1 MTMPPAM
8 PGAWPLVGLTLS
20 AADIHKPEPVGD
32 PSAIK
37 QLGAVVFVGI
47 EAALKVTPRGL
58 GRVRA
63 IRMLGGF
70 GTVLAAVLPLLTIH
84 ATDPLPQIPIYLVL
98 TPEELR
104 LYAAE
109 KLPYE
114 IGRWRKRTYHAT
126 VSADGGTL
134 DLKLERLGVVH
145 LDAERRSVHTRNV
158 FDLVVGSAAGPV
170 PPT

>member
-1 MTMPPAM
+1 
-8 PGAWPLVGLTLS
+8 LS
-20 AADIHKPEPVGD
+20 AVDLHKPEPVGD

-47 EAALKVTPRGL
+47 EGAIKVTPRGL

-63 IRMLGGF
+63 IRLLGGLS
-70 GTVLAAVLPLLTIH
+70 TVLAAVLPLFTTH
-84 ATDPLPQIPIYLVL
+84 ATDPLPQIPIYLVV

-114 IGRWRKRTYHAT
+114 IGRWPKRTYHAT
-126 VSADGGTL
+126 VSADGSTL
-134 DLKLERLGVVH
+134 DLKLERLGIIH
-145 LDAERRSVHTRNV
+145 LDAERRSVQTRKV
-158 FDLVVGSAAGPV
+158 FDLVIGGAAGPV
-170 PPT
+170 GRA